1 MKSKI
6 KNIWQRIRRGF
17 RHEDDYY
24 SETNPGFHSPNR
36 LRNTLIGCALVGVA
50 VGGWLIFWLQSSG
63 ILTIDE
69 SKLQVIIEYQHSDN
83 SLVFDR
89 EGRKIGE
96 FFSNYHV
103 FHPYAKLPKKL
114 VEAVI
119 AIEDRNFFEHRGID
133 VRGIFRA
140 FLASLK
146 TGRFTQGGSTLT
158 QQVVRNFL
166 LTPEKKVSRK
176 IKEVLFALR
185 LEQYMSKEKILEIY
199 LNALFLGQG
208 AYGAGAAAE
217 RHFGKPLD
225 QLEVHELA
233 LIAGLFQSPS
243 RYNPHRFPKAAR
255 ARQQQVL
262 HAMLRSGYLTPAD
275 YQYYKRRPIEFKQQA
290 SANAV
295 PYFVDTV
302 QEQVEKLLD
311 GKVKGRGLRITTTL
325 DLELQKKVDDVI
337 VRSRDI
343 FELAAQRLVN
353 VKNPDS
359 TMIEAASLVMDH
371 KTGEILAMVGGR
383 DFQRS
388 QFNRALKAKRAPG
401 SSFKPIIYSLALM
414 NGANWSDVA
423 YVSPIVIQNYRPQN
437 HGNEFMTETTLY
449 AALYKSINTPVV
461 ELGSKLG
468 IRKVMELAKKMGVRT
483 ELKPQAGTLLGG
495 SETTLLD
502 MASVYG
508 TIGNY
513 GEKLEPFM
521 ISRITDRDGQ
531 LIYERKPSEPERVL
545 PPTIA
550 YLMIDGL
557 QSVFRFGT
565 AARFPE
571 FASWAAG
578 KTGTSNDAKD
588 NWFCGMSRDL
598 TAVVWVGTD
607 ENYAFSGS
615 VGANTLALPIWAR
628 IMERLKERKK
638 PEPFEVPEGIHY
650 LQVNSQFGFIDV
662 NGINMPFL
670 EGRGP
675 TREGSSLS
683 VIRETGS
690 FRDVLDW

>member
-1 MKSKI
+1 MKSTI
-6 KNIWQRIRRGF
+6 QNLWQRIREKLYPEEMGSS
-17 RHEDDYY
+17 DTY
-24 SETNPGFHSPNR
+24 TGFHKVNR
-36 LRNTLIGCALVGVA
+36 HRHILIGSALLGILM
-50 VGGWLIFWLQSSG
+50 GGWVFYWIQDSG

-69 SKLQVIIEYQHSDN
+69 SKLKVIIDYQHSDN
-83 SLVFDR
+83 SLVYDR
-89 EGRKIGE
+89 NGQKIGE

-103 FHPYAKLPKKL
+103 FYPYQKIPKKL
-114 VEAVI
+114 IEAVL
-119 AIEDRNFFEHRGID
+119 AIEDKNFFDHPGID

-140 FLASLK
+140 SLASLK

-166 LTPEKKVSRK
+166 LTPEKKVTRK

-185 LEQYMSKEKILEIY
+185 LEQHLSKERIMEIY

-217 RHFGKPLD
+217 RHFGRPLD
-225 QLEVHELA
+225 KLEIHELA

-243 RYNPHRFPKAAR
+243 RYNPHRFPKAAK

-262 HAMLRSGYLTPAD
+262 LAMRRSGYLTAEEYKD
-275 YQYYKRRPIEFKQQA
+275 YKERPLQFQQIA
-290 SANAV
+290 TANAA
-295 PYFVDTV
+295 PYFIDAV

-325 DLELQKKVDDVI
+325 DLALQKRIDDVI
-337 VRSRDI
+337 VRSQDI
-343 FELAAQRLVN
+343 FEHAASRLVG
-353 VKNPDS
+353 VKNPNHK
-359 TMIEAASLVMDH
+359 MVEVASLVLDH
-371 KTGEILAMVGGR
+371 KSGEIIAMVGGR
-383 DFQRS
+383 DFMRS

-414 NGANWSDVA
+414 NGSNWSDVA

-437 HGNEFMTETTLY
+437 SSNEFMTEATLY
-449 AALYKSINTPVV
+449 QALYKSINTPAV

-468 IRKVMELAKKMGVRT
+468 IRKVIELAKKMGVKT

-495 SETTLLD
+495 SEATLLD

-508 TIGNY
+508 TIANQ
-513 GEKLEPFM
+513 GEKNEPFM
-521 ISRITDRDGQ
+521 IARITDRDGKV
-531 LIYERKPSEPERVL
+531 IYEHEKAEPERIL
-545 PPTIA
+545 PPAIS
-550 YLMIDGL
+550 YLMIDAL
-557 QSVFRFGT
+557 QAVFRFGT

-571 FASWAAG
+571 YARYAAG
-578 KTGTSNDAKD
+578 KTGTTNDAKD
-588 NWFCGMSRDL
+588 NWFCGMSSEL

-607 ENYAFSGS
+607 ENYAFN
-615 VGANTLALPIWAR
+615 GAIGGNTLALPIWAR
-628 IMERLKERKK
+628 IMDRLQERHKS
-638 PEPFEVPEGIHY
+638 PPFVVPEGVHY
-650 LQVNSQFGFIDV
+650 LQVNPQFGYIDP

-675 TREGSSLS
+675 TRSDSSLG
-683 VIRETGS
+683 VVRETGS